1 MNHEFD
7 KNYWESHWDGTHGSS
22 GLPAHPALSAELTDL
37 RPGTA
42 IDAGSGEGA
51 EATWLAA
58 HGWAVTAVDISA
70 HAVTRAAASTS
81 LGTGGG
87 SVTWIEADLTEWEPD
102 QSVDLVTTFYAH
114 PTMPQLAFYKRISE
128 WVAPHGT
135 LLIVGH
141 CHHGSH
147 SDGHMHPENAV
158 ATPEQVR
165 NLLDPGEWVVHTA
178 EIRERVVRPHGDAP
192 VALADVII
200 RAQRRPAPSPTG
212 DR

>member
-1 MNHEFD
+1 MTDEFD
-7 KNYWESHWDGTHGSS
+7 KNYWETHWASTHGSNS
-22 GLPAHPALSAELTDL
+22 LPAHPALSTELTDL

-70 HAVTRAAASTS
+70 HAVTRAAASTTS
-81 LGTGGG
+81 DTGDG
-87 SVTWIEADLTEWEPD
+87 SVTWVEADLTEWEPD
-102 QSVDLVTTFYAH
+102 QQVDLVTTFYAH

-141 CHHGSH
+141 SHHGSH
-147 SDGHMHPENAV
+147 GDGHMHPENAV
-158 ATPEQVR
+158 ATPEQVQD
-165 NLLDPGEWVVHTA
+165 LLDPTDWIVRTA
-178 EIRERVVRPHGDAP
+178 EIRRRVVAP
-192 VALADVII
+192 RGGAPINLTDVVI
-200 RAQRRPAPSPTG
+200 RAKRIRPLPDIG
-212 DR
+212 HR

>member
-22 GLPAHPALSAELTDL
+22 GLPAHPALSTELTDL

-70 HAVTRAAASTS
+70 HAVTRAAASTTS
-81 LGTGGG
+81 DTGDG
-87 SVTWIEADLTEWEPD
+87 SVMWVEADLTEWEPD
-102 QSVDLVTTFYAH
+102 QQVDLVTTFYAH
-114 PTMPQLAFYKRISE
+114 PAIPQLAFYERISE
-128 WVAPHGT
+128 WVAPRGT

-141 CHHGSH
+141 NHDDRNSHGH
-147 SDGHMHPENAV
+147 APPENAV
-158 ATPEQVR
+158 ATPEQVQD
-165 NLLDPGEWVVHTA
+165 LLDPTDWIVRTA
-178 EIRERVVRPHGDAP
+178 EIRRRVVAPRGGAP
-192 VALADVII
+192 VTLTDVVI
-200 RAQRRPAPSPTG
+200 RAQRLTPT
-212 DR
+212 

>member
-22 GLPAHPALSAELTDL
+22 GLPAHPALNTELTDL

-70 HAVTRAAASTS
+70 HAVTRAAANTTS
-81 LGTGGG
+81 DTGDG
-87 SVTWIEADLTEWEPD
+87 SVAWVEADLTEWAPD
-102 QSVDLVTTFYAH
+102 QQVDLVTTFYAH
-114 PTMPQLAFYKRISE
+114 PAMPQLAFYERISE
-128 WVAPHGT
+128 WVAPRGT

-141 CHHGSH
+141 NRDDRNSH
-147 SDGHMHPENAV
+147 SHGHPENAV

-165 NLLDPGEWVVHTA
+165 DILDPMDWIIRTA
-178 EIRERVVRPHGDAP
+178 EIRKRVVTPRGDAL
-192 VALADVII
+192 VTLTDLII
-200 RAQRRPAPSPTG
+200 RAQRILG
-212 DR
+212 